1 MIMDCNT
8 FKNKVTDL
16 FDKSVDMQTQAECN
30 SHMAGCPECRAY
42 YDELRETFALLQLRE
57 TPAADRIDR
66 SPRRHTLWR
75 PAAAAAVFLLGFVLG
90 WSHLFSTPAVAES
103 VRTAYFDQG
112 IRSVRNVGSFRMDAY
127 IRTAPQENMAHLDP
141 ALPFVKT
148 DIRLLKQNG
157 NVFYRVEKDG
167 GRTVV
172 SDGETQYMWI
182 PGMQYFKGGLSAN
195 FLENF
200 SNLIFPERLLAM
212 QKSAIELSE
221 RNKVTRS
228 ETDSTVVLTF
238 EGQEKS
244 RNLQELLTAGRLPD
258 CRVIAENTFSKNDGL
273 LRAVK
278 LWIVAEGRKTL
289 LLRIDNIQYNVLL
302 NKSDI
307 VRLPDV
313 PAAEWVD
320 VAQPATVTGKRLA
333 RLQRENAQQAAER
346 ILRALITGDQTLAE
360 EALVNYKS
368 LFATLSQGMK
378 GCSVSDFEVRED
390 SASYRGVYVFY
401 ILTTP
406 EGEKQQRH
414 LSLRNDNE
422 QHIWV
427 LDGGL

>member
-8 FKNKVTDL
+8 FKNKVADL

-30 SHMAGCPECRAY
+30 SHMAGCPECKAY

-66 SPRRHTLWR
+66 QPRRLALWR
-75 PAAAAAVFLLGFVLG
+75 PVAAAAVFLLGFVLG
-90 WSHLFSTPAVAES
+90 LSHLFSTPAVAES
-103 VRTAYFDQG
+103 VRTVCFDQG

-127 IRTAPQENMAHLDP
+127 IRTAPQENMAYLDP

-148 DIRLLKQNG
+148 DIRMLKQNDS
-157 NVFYRVEKDG
+157 VFFRVEKEG

-172 SDGETQYMWI
+172 SDGDAQYMWI
-182 PGMQYFKGGLSAN
+182 PEMGYYKGSLFVN

-200 SNLIFPERLLAM
+200 SNLIFPEQLLAM

-221 RNKVTRS
+221 ENKVTRS

-238 EGQEKS
+238 EGKEKS
-244 RNLQELLTAGRLPD
+244 RNLQELLTAGRLSD
-258 CRVIAENTFSKNDGL
+258 CRVIAENKFSKNDGL
-273 LRAVK
+273 LRSVK

-289 LLRIDNIQYNVLL
+289 MLRIDNIRYNVMQS
-302 NKSDI
+302 KSDI
-307 VRLPDV
+307 MRLPDV
-313 PAAEWVD
+313 PATEWVD
-320 VAQPATVTGKRLA
+320 VERQETVTGKRLA
-333 RLQRENAQQAAER
+333 RLQRETAQQAAER
-346 ILRALITGDQTLAE
+346 ILRALISGNQTLAA

-378 GCSVSDFEVRED
+378 DCRVSDFEVRED
-390 SASYRGVYVFY
+390 TASYRGVYVFY

-414 LSLRNDNE
+414 LSLTNDNE